1 MTTSQ
6 RRRGPGPRRRATG
19 TDAHAVAGPA
29 PRVVRVI
36 TRLNVGGPAQQ
47 ALLLTRALRDEFPT
61 TLLAGHTTTHERE
74 LVDPRVSVE
83 TVPLTRAVRPTADLA
98 AVRAV
103 RRVLTADRPAILHT
117 HTAKA
122 GTIGRLAALSL
133 GTRRPCTVHT
143 FHGHSLRGY
152 FGPAVERALVAIERG
167 LARWTDV
174 IVTVSPEVRDELLDL
189 GIGRSHQYRVL
200 PVGLELDAFL
210 DVEGPSWRFRSRIGV
225 PPDAPL
231 VGVVSRLVPIK
242 AVDVT
247 VAALAQLP
255 GTHLAIV
262 GDGEE
267 RGRLE
272 AEVGSRGIGDR
283 VHFTGWVD
291 DVPGVLADC
300 DVVASSARNEGTPVA
315 LIEALAAER
324 PVVATDVGGVRSV
337 VAPDRT
343 GLLVGPDD
351 PGALADAIGSL
362 MRDRGLAARLAAAG
376 RAHAVARFG
385 SDRLVRDVRDLY
397 EDLVG

>member
-1 MTTSQ
+1 MTTSH
-6 RRRGPGPRRRATG
+6 RPTRSDPRPA
-19 TDAHAVAGPA
+19 AA
-29 PRVVRVI
+29 PRTESVATSARHVVRAI

-47 ALLLTRALRDEFPT
+47 ALLLTRALGDEFPT

-74 LVDPRVSVE
+74 LVDPRVAVE
-83 TVPLTRAVRPTADLA
+83 TVPLTRAIRPAADLA

-103 RRVLTADRPAILHT
+103 RRVLTTARPAILHT

-122 GTIGRLAALSL
+122 GTIGRLAARSL
-133 GTRRPCTVHT
+133 GTRPPRTVHT

-152 FGPAVERALVAIERG
+152 FAPAVERSLVAIERR

-189 GIGRSHQYRVL
+189 GIGRPDQHRVL

-210 DVEGPSWRFRSRIGV
+210 DVGDATGKFRSRIGV

-231 VGVVSRLVPIK
+231 VGLVSRLVPIK
-242 AVDVT
+242 AVEVT
-247 VAALAQLP
+247 IAGVAQLP
-255 GTHLAIV
+255 HTHLAIV

-272 AEVGSRGIGDR
+272 AEVRSRGLADR

-300 DVVASSARNEGTPVA
+300 NVVASSARNEGTPVA
-315 LIEALAAER
+315 LVEALAASR
-324 PVVATDVGGVRSV
+324 AVVATDVGGVRSV
-337 VAPDRT
+337 VVPDRT
-343 GLLVGPDD
+343 GLLVDRD
-351 PGALADAIGSL
+351 SPGALAEAIGSL
-362 MRDRGLAARLAAAG
+362 IRDRPLAARLAAAG
-376 RAHAVARFG
+376 RAHAVACFG
-385 SDRLVRDVRDLY
+385 SDRLVRDVRELY
-397 EDLVG
+397 GELIG